1 MTTRPGRR
9 AKMKDQP
16 EGAFDEARWDVA
28 VTAFGDHLRT
38 SRQLSPYTVRN
49 YTSDIAAY
57 GEFLRLRRVSDLNKA
72 DRGFLRD
79 YLAWLLELGYVKASV
94 SRKLTGLRAFYRFL
108 TDRGDVQSDH
118 TDLVSSPRLDRRL
131 PVAATKR
138 EIEIL
143 LAQPDIATDIGQ
155 RDRAILEVL
164 YSAGLRVAEICSLDI
179 RDVNFEASEVRV
191 TGKGDKER
199 VALLGKPA
207 LSALRAYLNGSR
219 LELADRPSEAALFL
233 NRYGGRLSARSIER
247 LVKTYALTAGLDP
260 NFHTHTLRHS
270 FATHL
275 LDGGADLRVVQDLM
289 GHSSP
294 ATTQIYTYVSTEQ
307 ARRVYLNSHPRAG
320 RPVKKPEDAVPA
332 VGDSNTDE

>member
-1 MTTRPGRR
+1 MTTRSGRR
-9 AKMKDQP
+9 RRSSQED
-16 EGAFDEARWDVA
+16 GATLDEAQWSTSVA
-28 VTAFGDHLRT
+28 EFGDHLRT
-38 SRQLSPYTVRN
+38 SRQLSAYTVRN

-57 GEFLRLRRVSDLNKA
+57 GEFLRLRGVSDLDKA
-72 DRGFLRD
+72 DRRFLRD
-79 YLAWLLELGYVKASV
+79 YLAWLLGLGYVKASV
-94 SRKLTGLRAFYRFL
+94 SRKLTALRAFYRFL
-108 TDRGDVQSDH
+108 SERGDVERDQ
-118 TDLVSSPRLDRRL
+118 TDLVTSPRLDRRL

-138 EIEIL
+138 EIEL
-143 LAQPDIATDIGQ
+143 LLNVPDTGTDIGL

-179 RDVNFEASEVRV
+179 GDIDFEASELRV
-191 TGKGDKER
+191 VGKGDKER

-207 LSALRAYLNGSR
+207 LTAVDAYLHTSR
-219 LELADRPSEAALFL
+219 PEMAARPSETALFL
-233 NRYGGRLSARSIER
+233 NRYGGRLTARSIER
-247 LVKTYALTAGLDP
+247 LVKRYALKAGLDP

-307 ARRVYLNSHPRAG
+307 ARKVYLKSHPRA
-320 RPVKKPEDAVPA
+320 RRV
-332 VGDSNTDE
+332 

>member
-1 MTTRPGRR
+1 MTTRSGRR
-9 AKMKDQP
+9 RRMNDQP
-16 EGAFDEARWDVA
+16 KGAFDDARWDDAVA
-28 VTAFGDHLRT
+28 TFGDHLRT

-49 YTSDIAAY
+49 YTSDIATY
-57 GEFLRLRRVSDLNKA
+57 GEFLRLRHVSDLNKA

-79 YLAWLLELGYVKASV
+79 YLAWLLGLGYVKASV
-94 SRKLTGLRAFYRFL
+94 SRKLTALKTFYRFL
-108 TDRGDVQSDH
+108 ADRGGVQRDQ

-131 PVAATKR
+131 PVAATRR
-138 EIEIL
+138 EIEVL
-143 LAQPDIATDIGQ
+143 LAQPDITTDIGQ

-207 LSALRAYLNGSR
+207 LSALVAYLNGSR
-219 LELADRPSEAALFL
+219 TELADSPSETALFL
-233 NRYGGRLSARSIER
+233 NRYGGRLSARSVER
-247 LVKTYALTAGLDP
+247 LVKTYALKAGLDP

-320 RPVKKPEDAVPA
+320 RPVKK
-332 VGDSNTDE
+332 S

>member
-1 MTTRPGRR
+1 MTTRSGRR
-9 AKMKDQP
+9 RRSSQED
-16 EGAFDEARWDVA
+16 GSTLDEAWWDASVA
-28 VTAFGDHLRT
+28 EFGDHLRT
-38 SRQLSPYTVRN
+38 SRQLSAYTVRN
-49 YTSDIAAY
+49 YTSDIATY
-57 GEFLRLRRVSDLNKA
+57 GEFLRLRRVSDLDGA
-72 DRGFLRD
+72 DRRFLRD
-79 YLAWLLELGYVKASV
+79 YLAWLLELGYVKPSV
-94 SRKLTGLRAFYRFL
+94 SRKLTALRAFYRFL
-108 TDRGDVQSDH
+108 SDRGDVERDQ
-118 TDLVSSPRLDRRL
+118 TDLVTSPRLDRRL

-138 EIEIL
+138 EIEL
-143 LAQPDIATDIGQ
+143 LLDVPDTGTEIGL

-179 RDVNFEASEVRV
+179 GDIDFQASELRV
-191 TGKGDKER
+191 VGKGDKER

-207 LSALRAYLNGSR
+207 LSAADAYLHTSR
-219 LELADRPSEAALFL
+219 PEMAARPSETALFL

-247 LVKTYALTAGLDP
+247 LVKRYALKAGLDP

-307 ARRVYLNSHPRAG
+307 ARKVYLKSHPRAG
-320 RPVKKPEDAVPA
+320 RV
-332 VGDSNTDE
+332 